1 MKILFDT
8 NVILDA
14 LLQRAPFDIAATRL
28 LATVERQQ
36 ISGFL
41 AATTITTI
49 DYLATRA
56 TDRRQAQQHISR
68 LLMLFSI
75 APITHLVLADA
86 LLLPF
91 TDFEDAVLHEA
102 ARQAGVDGI
111 VTRNCTDFKG
121 ASLPIYTPDELLI
134 LLQALPW
141 HGRDTH
147 ENEQI

>member
-14 LLQRAPFDIAATRL
+14 LLQRHPHDIPAMRLMAA
-28 LATVERQQ
+28 VECRQLT
-36 ISGFL
+36 GFL

-56 TDRRQAQQHISR
+56 SDRRQAHQHITR

-86 LLLPF
+86 LLLSF
-91 TDFEDAVLHEA
+91 TDYEDAVLHEA

-111 VTRNCTDFKG
+111 VTRNGADFTM
-121 ASLPIYTPDELLI
+121 ATLPIYAPDELL
-134 LLQALPW
+134 LLLRANVGQ
-141 HGRDTH
+141 G
-147 ENEQI
+147 